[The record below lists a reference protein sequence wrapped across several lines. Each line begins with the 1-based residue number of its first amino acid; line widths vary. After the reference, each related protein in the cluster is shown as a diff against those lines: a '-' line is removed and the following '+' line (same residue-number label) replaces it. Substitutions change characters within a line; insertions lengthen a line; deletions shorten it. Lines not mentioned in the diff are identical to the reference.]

1 MYLYVYIYIY
11 VYVYVCVCVCVYVYV
26 FVSCSFMYILMQIDI
41 PAHAHVLY
49 LLLQHDGV
57 RVLAGAQPCPVAAP
71 GFQEGS
77 AAPACLPFAVF
88 NFRICAPSFHRL
100 NTSQRL
106 SIIIR
111 YMYNMK

>member
-1 MYLYVYIYIY
+1 
-11 VYVYVCVCVCVYVYV
+11 
-26 FVSCSFMYILMQIDI
+26 MYILMKIDI

-88 NFRICAPSFHRL
+88 NFRICAPSFTDSIHR
-100 NTSQRL
+100 NACQL
-106 SIIIR
+106 SFAICTI
-111 YMYNMK
+111 